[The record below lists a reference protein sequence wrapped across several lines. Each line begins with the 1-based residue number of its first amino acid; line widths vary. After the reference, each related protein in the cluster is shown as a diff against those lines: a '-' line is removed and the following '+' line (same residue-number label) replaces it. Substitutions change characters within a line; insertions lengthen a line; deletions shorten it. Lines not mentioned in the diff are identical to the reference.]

1 MPSLLTASAR
11 SFTTREAPL
20 LVPLYDQRFGPWQIA
35 GDGSFV
41 CGAAT
46 TADISIQQASIQ
58 QQHCRFD
65 YQDGR
70 LTVVRL
76 EGRVWVNEVPL
87 HGDALIEPD
96 DVISLGSWTMRVL
109 TSDPLRPAVSSDDGS
124 VRRAVLL

>member
-41 CGAAT
+41 CGAAK
-46 TADISIQQASIQ
+46 TANISIQQASIQ

-76 EGRVWVNEVPL
+76 EGRVWVNESPCTVTPC
-87 HGDALIEPD
+87 
-96 DVISLGSWTMRVL
+96 WNRMM
-109 TSDPLRPAVSSDDGS
+109 SSVWAAGQCES
-124 VRRAVLL
+124 